1 MDGNSS
7 PRDFPYYKNLN
18 QEQQCPNKG
27 DNPRAK
33 MFMAYKEER
42 EREKKKREKTKEKK
56 GKIDVILLWAFIKS
70 SNCG

>member
-1 MDGNSS
+1 
-7 PRDFPYYKNLN
+7 
-18 QEQQCPNKG
+18 
-27 DNPRAK
+27 